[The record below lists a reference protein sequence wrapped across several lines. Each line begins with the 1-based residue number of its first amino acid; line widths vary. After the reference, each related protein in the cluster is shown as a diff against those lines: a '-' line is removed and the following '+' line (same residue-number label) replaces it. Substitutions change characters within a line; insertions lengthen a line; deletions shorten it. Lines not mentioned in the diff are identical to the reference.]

1 MKKAQ
6 NEAKATY
13 TYTDYE
19 ATEDIK
25 VRIFTTDRDFA
36 TTTLIIET
44 AAGEVYISGWS
55 RKAKSGNWFFC
66 APSHKDKGGKY
77 QDDVFFKKEVRESI
91 NNAINAAL
99 G

>member
-13 TYTDYE
+13 TDFE

-25 VRIFTTDRDFA
+25 VRIFTTDRNFA
-36 TTTLIIET
+36 KTTLVIET
-44 AAGEVYISGWS
+44 AAGAVYISGWS

-66 APSHKDKGGKY
+66 APSHKDKDGEY
-77 QDDVFFKKEVRESI
+77 ADDVFFKKEVRESI